1 MTFIL
6 KCNTDTDDSYLKLLA
21 KNGVLL
27 NPLKEY
33 RYEPSDESDNRFVVN
48 FGYVNEEQFKN
59 AAHIMCKALRVK
71 KCRK

>member
-6 KCNTDTDDSYLKLLA
+6 RCNTDTDDKYREVLA
-21 KNGVLL
+21 KHGVLI

-33 RYEPSDESDNRFVVN
+33 CYDASDYSDNRYVVN

-59 AAHIMCKALRVK
+59 AAQTMCKALRVK